1 MSIES
6 RLNKLEQRLTRKQHK
21 RVFIGFDCGSGVYK
35 SIKDGIKYTA
45 DELNNSF
52 DVVVKVAVIGQNKE
66 PVYA

>member
-1 MSIES
+1 MGIEA

-21 RVFIGFDCGSGVYK
+21 RVFIGFDYGSGVYK

-52 DVVVKVAVIGQNKE
+52 EVVVKVAVVGQNKE
-66 PVYA
+66 PVI

>member
-1 MSIES
+1 MSIET

-35 SIKDGIKYTA
+35 SIKDGIKHTA

-52 DVVVKVAVIGQNKE
+52 DVVIKVAVIGQNKE
-66 PVYA
+66 PVYV